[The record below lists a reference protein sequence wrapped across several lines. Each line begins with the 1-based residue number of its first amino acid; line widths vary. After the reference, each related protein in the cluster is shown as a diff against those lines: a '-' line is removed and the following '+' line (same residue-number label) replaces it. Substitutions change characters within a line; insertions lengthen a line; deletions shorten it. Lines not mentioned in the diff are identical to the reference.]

1 MTPKECEKIYNEA
14 YRAVYWTAMSLLR
27 NEADAED
34 VVQDTF
40 VKMLESYDTLQDK
53 SKVVPWLKKICAN
66 KCLDLLSRT
75 RTQAVEQEFFEDVEY
90 VPEDFLPESVA
101 ESEERRKIIM
111 DIIEKALSDDVRT
124 TIILHYFDEMST
136 KEISEAMGIPQGT
149 VLWRLGF
156 ARMKI
161 KKEVEKYEKETN
173 TKLYTVALPFLT
185 LLFMKEAEL
194 VPFRPMSASLV
205 ELSASVGASAG
216 EAATVIASE
225 AIKKGTGIMMKKVII
240 SIIAIVC
247 AGVAAV
253 GIYVAA
259 TKEDDDSSKKRKKQD
274 TEITATVTDTVDEPG
289 DEPEF
294 GTPEY
299 WLSKMYL
306 VDVNDEAALRKIADT
321 LMNCEPKLG
330 EDKQDLYK
338 KVVASI
344 GKEPMETSM
353 LSNQHTYDFEY
364 AFEGGYEGYDRLVSF
379 GYWRYATEPCDD
391 VLHDPGKVMAYE
403 WYTSREERK
412 GLGDFTLYIYDEAR
426 AKKAYDFLCKYITEY
441 YAAENPRIDDSPR
454 WYSLL
459 YGEGYNYYAYVRLLH
474 KEDDGNLYKVGL
486 VNYFADP
493 ELTAAWEELYGEQ
506 ETEKVTE
513 PETE

>member
-1 MTPKECEKIYNEA
+1 M
-14 YRAVYWTAMSLLR
+14 
-27 NEADAED
+27 
-34 VVQDTF
+34 
-40 VKMLESYDTLQDK
+40 
-53 SKVVPWLKKICAN
+53 
-66 KCLDLLSRT
+66 
-75 RTQAVEQEFFEDVEY
+75 
-90 VPEDFLPESVA
+90 
-101 ESEERRKIIM
+101 
-111 DIIEKALSDDVRT
+111 
-124 TIILHYFDEMST
+124 
-136 KEISEAMGIPQGT
+136 
-149 VLWRLGF
+149 
-156 ARMKI
+156 
-161 KKEVEKYEKETN
+161 
-173 TKLYTVALPFLT
+173 PFLT

-240 SIIAIVC
+240 SIIAIVFS
-247 AGVAAV
+247 GVIAV